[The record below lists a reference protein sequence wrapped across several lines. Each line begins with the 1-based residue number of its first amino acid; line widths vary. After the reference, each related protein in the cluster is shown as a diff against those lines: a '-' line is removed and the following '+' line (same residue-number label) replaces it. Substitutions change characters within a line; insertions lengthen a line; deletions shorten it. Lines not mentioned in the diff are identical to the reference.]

1 MLIYGLDHL
10 AVARGRMTKALN
22 RVTGGDCPASSYG
35 EALLM
40 NPQLGLF
47 PRGVPQR
54 VPELT
59 EAMRLALQWIEWL
72 EGRPLCEHLHFR
84 RTPRDS
90 SLGNFRPPRPRFAR
104 LVAGSSSAAKMP
116 FPIRICGQCATSRR
130 RAAVESEV
138 EGDVLERLLRVMA
151 EERKKLAALEAEGQA
166 EG

>member
-1 MLIYGLDHL
+1 MPGFELWG
-10 AVARGRMTKALN
+10 
-22 RVTGGDCPASSYG
+22 
-35 EALLM
+35 ALLM
-40 NPQLGLF
+40 NPQLGLS
-47 PRGVPQR
+47 PRSVPQR

-138 EGDVLERLLRVMA
+138 EGDVLERLLRLMA
-151 EERKKLAALEAEGQA
+151 EEKKRLRAMGSDVEGEVLSLKDLRPDA
-166 EG
+166 DESKET

>member
-59 EAMRLALQWIEWL
+59 GAMRLALQWKFLIDVFL
-72 EGRPLCEHLHFR
+72 SNGR
-84 RTPRDS
+84 
-90 SLGNFRPPRPRFAR
+90 
-104 LVAGSSSAAKMP
+104 GSN
-116 FPIRICGQCATSRR
+116 G
-130 RAAVESEV
+130 
-138 EGDVLERLLRVMA
+138 
-151 EERKKLAALEAEGQA
+151 ERKGAFGKTDNPRNR
-166 EG
+166 